1 MGNQKVLQNSQ
12 IKWFNEGNTRLNYQ
26 TIFNEPELETEENE
40 YQEESADINQLL
52 DERDVKWKRKLE
64 QVRAEAY
71 AEGLDAGRTEG
82 IEQARS
88 EIDQKF
94 ALISEAVDEA
104 NQKWE
109 QRQEFLE
116 PGLLDLAFEISESI
130 LGIPVENP
138 AIRKTMEEKLSPLLQ
153 KMNEDVKPVLTISPD
168 DLEWAET
175 LKEDLLTTLTLN
187 IQVADTCMPGEF
199 LLESNEETLIHDFQE
214 MLKDFKNTLALPSW
228 K

>member
-109 QRQEFLE
+109 QRQECLE

-138 AIRKTMEEKLSPLLQ
+138 AIRKT
-153 KMNEDVKPVLTISPD
+153 
-168 DLEWAET
+168 
-175 LKEDLLTTLTLN
+175 
-187 IQVADTCMPGEF
+187 
-199 LLESNEETLIHDFQE
+199 
-214 MLKDFKNTLALPSW
+214 
-228 K
+228 